1 MTALFFVLFFGTM
14 LLLGMPLFASI
25 TVTVAAMPLFFAGN
39 CGFTLANLGTWMM
52 NGSLSSVGITIL
64 LFILAGDVM
73 ARGKL
78 TEKLFDTFAYYLGK
92 KRGFM
97 PIISVLTC
105 MFYGAISGSG
115 PATTAAVGAMCFP
128 LLKKMGYDTRFSAC
142 LLVAAGCLGMV
153 IPPSAPLT
161 TAAGLTEAFDPSLD
175 VVVLYKMAAPVG
187 ILAGLILIVYAYLYC
202 RKHGNG
208 DQAVIDAHNDA
219 LRSRPFSAVLKESIW
234 ALLCPVI
241 ILGGIFAGIT
251 DTSQAAAISL
261 IYAIFVSV
269 WIYKSVTLSEVVEII
284 KGSLSSAA
292 PLCIL
297 LAIANIFS
305 GALGAMKV
313 PDQMAETL
321 VNAGFPHMLLVGL
334 LLLVMLVLGT
344 FMDSG
349 AAMRILVPLVYPVLL
364 RLGME
369 PYSFVVAVIMTQA
382 IGLTTPPY
390 GLCLFVM
397 APVSGESMTSL
408 SKGIIPLV
416 LTLIAVAYLFGLFP
430 GLLGWALPG

>member
-1 MTALFFVLFFGTM
+1 
-14 LLLGMPLFASI
+14 
-25 TVTVAAMPLFFAGN
+25 
-39 CGFTLANLGTWMM
+39 
-52 NGSLSSVGITIL
+52 
-64 LFILAGDVM
+64 
-73 ARGKL
+73 
-78 TEKLFDTFAYYLGK
+78 
-92 KRGFM
+92 
-97 PIISVLTC
+97 
-105 MFYGAISGSG
+105 
-115 PATTAAVGAMCFP
+115 
-128 LLKKMGYDTRFSAC
+128 
-142 LLVAAGCLGMV
+142 
-153 IPPSAPLT
+153 
-161 TAAGLTEAFDPSLD
+161 
-175 VVVLYKMAAPVG
+175 MAAPVG
-187 ILAGLILIVYAYLYC
+187 ILSGLIVIVYAYLYC

>member
-1 MTALFFVLFFGTM
+1 MSRHGNSSQC
-14 LLLGMPLFASI
+14 ASY
-25 TVTVAAMPLFFAGN
+25 
-39 CGFTLANLGTWMM
+39 
-52 NGSLSSVGITIL
+52 NGC
-64 LFILAGDVM
+64 
-73 ARGKL
+73 R
-78 TEKLFDTFAYYLGK
+78 FD
-92 KRGFM
+92 
-97 PIISVLTC
+97 
-105 MFYGAISGSG
+105 GS
-115 PATTAAVGAMCFP
+115 
-128 LLKKMGYDTRFSAC
+128 
-142 LLVAAGCLGMV
+142 
-153 IPPSAPLT
+153 
-161 TAAGLTEAFDPSLD
+161 FDPSLD

-305 GALGAMKV
+305 GALA
-313 PDQMAETL
+313 
-321 VNAGFPHMLLVGL
+321 
-334 LLLVMLVLGT
+334 
-344 FMDSG
+344 
-349 AAMRILVPLVYPVLL
+349 R
-364 RLGME
+364 
-369 PYSFVVAVIMTQA
+369 
-382 IGLTTPPY
+382 
-390 GLCLFVM
+390 
-397 APVSGESMTSL
+397 
-408 SKGIIPLV
+408 
-416 LTLIAVAYLFGLFP
+416 
-430 GLLGWALPG
+430 